1 MTAEWGGGADR
12 LVIRSTEE
20 TYELMAFELR
30 PPGLKGVNHLKSCGK
45 RDWGNRNSKCKG
57 PEVRVCLVCWEA
69 DRRPVGLEGPDGEG
83 D

>member
-1 MTAEWGGGADR
+1 M
-12 LVIRSTEE
+12 IRSTEE

-57 PEVRVCLVCWEA
+57 PEVSCGSVFKDTKASHKAGRSECRVCS
-69 DRRPVGLEGPDGEG
+69 RR
-83 D
+83 